1 MLVFQYLTALT
12 VCMEGLQLPPK
23 LSSWCCYSPA
33 PLGIVHSVFLIL
45 FALDQQLQK
54 VVRQQR
60 IRPSILSCKS
70 LSHPGSVTAPWGWLH
85 HLQLNNLSSSG
96 RTAALTGNITE
107 PGDYSYLTITL
118 KMGAFNCKGALQ
130 CRTSVDSTKNSV
142 SQPEPYLAT
151 KATKQQHH
159 RRPFC

>member
-1 MLVFQYLTALT
+1 MLVLQYPTALT
-12 VCMEGLQLPPK
+12 VCIEGLQLPPK

-45 FALDQQLQK
+45 FALDQKQ
-54 VVRQQR
+54 VARQQR

-70 LSHPGSVTAPWGWLH
+70 LFHPGSVTAPWGWLH
-85 HLQLNNLSSSG
+85 HLQPNSLSSSG
-96 RTAALTGNITE
+96 RTAALAGNITE
-107 PGDYSYLTITL
+107 PRDYSYLTITL

-142 SQPEPYLAT
+142 SQPKPYLAT
-151 KATKQQHH
+151 KATKQQHC

>member
-1 MLVFQYLTALT
+1 MLVLQYPTALT
-12 VCMEGLQLPPK
+12 VCIEGLQLPPK

-45 FALDQQLQK
+45 FALDQKQ
-54 VVRQQR
+54 VARQQR

-85 HLQLNNLSSSG
+85 HLQPNSLSSSG
-96 RTAALTGNITE
+96 RTAALAGNITE
-107 PGDYSYLTITL
+107 PRDYSYLTITL

-142 SQPEPYLAT
+142 SQPKPYLAT

-159 RRPFC
+159 KRPFC